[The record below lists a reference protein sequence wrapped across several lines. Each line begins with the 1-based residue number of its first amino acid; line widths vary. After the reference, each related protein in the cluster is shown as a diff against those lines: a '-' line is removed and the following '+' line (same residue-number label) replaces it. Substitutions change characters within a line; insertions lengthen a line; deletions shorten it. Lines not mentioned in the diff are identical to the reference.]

1 MTASERT
8 LRSLRRRY
16 LASLDLLE
24 TASQELEQHLDEATA
39 ARSVVRRHLREGG
52 DVGAFEQVVEP
63 GLRTTLSNALDNF
76 ERARHNAQR
85 QLFLLMHVEGFS
97 MSAIGEM
104 WGISRQLVSRLINE
118 PD

>member
-1 MTASERT
+1 MTPSERT
-8 LRSLRRRY
+8 LRALPRRY

-24 TASQELEQHLDEATA
+24 AASQELKQHLDEATA

-52 DVGAFEQVVEP
+52 DVGAFAQVIEP
-63 GLRTTLSNALDNF
+63 GLRSALSSALDNF
-76 ERARHNAQR
+76 ERARHHAQR
-85 QLFLLMHVEGFS
+85 QLFLLMRAEGFS
-97 MSAIGEM
+97 MSAIGET